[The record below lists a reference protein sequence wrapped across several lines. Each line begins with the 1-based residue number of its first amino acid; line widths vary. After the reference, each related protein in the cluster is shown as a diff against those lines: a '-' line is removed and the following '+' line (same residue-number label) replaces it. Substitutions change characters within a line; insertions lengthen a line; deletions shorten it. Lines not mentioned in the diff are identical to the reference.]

1 LLIARPALDS
11 CMKGISRFVA
21 SAIVGGL
28 TLLGGAASA
37 SADEVVRPASP
48 GPAQS
53 PAIHADAGSR
63 TSETGS
69 IQGSVRDENGAP
81 VGNAVVSALG
91 VTTVYVLTDRNGQF
105 EFRTLSPG
113 AYLLRA
119 HSAGFLAAH
128 GLRIEVVPN
137 GRAISSIALQRLT
150 PGSTASATTAPPAIP
165 PPPSVLQAGFGLPA
179 VSDAQGAADAA
190 STSTPEASDKD
201 SSNAG
206 DRGELAWRL
215 RHLRRSV
222 LQDANGEVYDPDD
235 GSLAD
240 AGDFDQARFGRPDN
254 SPLRLAA
261 NLFGTAPFSG
271 EVNFVTTSSFDAP
284 QQLFSGDVF
293 ARSVAYMSVRA
304 PAGSKADWT
313 IRGALSQA
321 DLASWVLAGTYS
333 SRRASRH
340 QYDVGLSYA
349 TQRYD
354 GGNPAALRD
363 VTDGSRNAGAMYGFD
378 TWTALPA
385 VAITYGAR
393 YARYDYLENKDL
405 ISPRLGITVSPSE
418 RFRISA
424 SASRRS
430 IAPGAEEFLPPGES
444 GLWLPPQR
452 TFSSFLPEGSL
463 YAERTTHV
471 EVEVERDIGNAAT
484 VTLRAFQQYVADQ
497 LVTIFGLDLPGVPPA
512 NLGHYFVGNYG
523 DVDARGITAGLRAVA
538 GRVRGSI
545 DYTMTRADWQGTD
558 DLNYWVLRM
567 PGMPG
572 RPDRLH
578 SVSTAIQTEVPETA
592 TRVVVFYR
600 ISNAVAF
607 RSAQDDRIIDSRFD
621 IELHQ
626 SLPFMD
632 FSTAKWEM
640 LFGVRNFFKETA
652 ADQSLFDELL
662 VVRPPK
668 RIVGGLT
675 MRF

>member
-1 LLIARPALDS
+1 
-11 CMKGISRFVA
+11 MEGISRFVA

-28 TLLGGAASA
+28 TVLGAAA
-37 SADEVVRPASP
+37 GANADEVVKPVSPSTTHRPVV
-48 GPAQS
+48 
-53 PAIHADAGSR
+53 HAVAGSR
-63 TSETGS
+63 VEGTGS
-69 IQGSVRDENGAP
+69 IQGFVRDENGAP
-81 VGNAVVSALG
+81 VGGAVVSALG
-91 VTTVYVLTDRNGQF
+91 VTTVYVLSDQNGRF
-105 EFRTLSPG
+105 EFRTISPG

-119 HSAGFLAAH
+119 HSAGFLAPQ
-128 GLRIEVVPN
+128 GQRIDVVAD
-137 GRAISSIALQRLT
+137 GRAISSIALQRLKT
-150 PGSTASATTAPPAIP
+150 GGTASSTTAPPAIP
-165 PPPSVLQAGFGLPA
+165 PPPPVLQAGFGLPA
-179 VSDAQGAADAA
+179 VAEAQESKPAETGVA
-190 STSTPEASDKD
+190 STPQAADKD
-201 SSNAG
+201 SSNDS
-206 DRGELAWRL
+206 DRSELAWRL

-235 GSLAD
+235 GSP
-240 AGDFDQARFGRPDN
+240 GDRDGFDQARFGHPDN
-254 SPLRLAA
+254 SPVRLAA
-261 NLFGTAPFSG
+261 NLFGTTPFSG

-284 QQLFSGDVF
+284 QQLFNGDMF
-293 ARSVAYMSVRA
+293 ARSVAYMSVGA
-304 PAGSKADWT
+304 PAGSNADWT

-321 DLASWVLAGTYS
+321 DLSSWVLAGTYS

-378 TWTALPA
+378 TWTVAPA

-405 ISPRLGITVSPSE
+405 VSPRLGVTLSPSE
-418 RFRISA
+418 RFRIST

-452 TFSSFLPEGSL
+452 TFSSFLPDGPL

-471 EVEVERDIGNAAT
+471 EVEVERDIGYAST
-484 VTLRAFQQYVADQ
+484 VTFRAFQQYVADQ
-497 LVTIFGLDLPGVPPA
+497 LVTIFGLDLPGVPPT

-523 DVDARGITAGLRAVA
+523 SVDARGITAGVRTVA
-538 GRVRGSI
+538 RRVRGSI
-545 DYTMTRADWQGTD
+545 DYTMTRADWQGAD
-558 DLNYWVLRM
+558 DLNYWLLR
-567 PGMPG
+567 MPG

-600 ISNAVAF
+600 ISNAVTF
-607 RSAQDDRIIDSRFD
+607 RPSQDDRVIDSRFD

-640 LFGVRNFFKETA
+640 LFGVRNFFKESA